1 MNYSTAVFLIN
12 DDARAIACSYEP
24 APHNDKPVTTIFK
37 TFDPDIKVGDYV
49 VVPTDTRH
57 HLTVIKVEET
67 DVDVDFDS
75 AARVNWIVGRVDKAD
90 YDDIMRKEDAAIAAI
105 KSAEKRKKRE
115 ELRAALILDQEEIKK
130 LALSQ
135 TIDLEE

>member
-24 APHNDKPVTTIFK
+24 APHNGKPVTTIFK